1 MPNSKNRINEEDITP
16 RNLKDIFKAISDIQ
30 QVELDDP
37 SEEKSEEAF
46 KWYEQ
51 FAIDSYQQI
60 TNSSQFDQ
68 RTKKQILTNSTSD
81 FLSRSK
87 RAGVLY
93 TFIYQPET
101 ENLDYW
107 DKFPLVL
114 RMLDNS
120 DSTESF
126 LGINLHYLDPK
137 RRWMILMNLMSHLS
151 GPETDPNSRIIG
163 LGMRKLKL
171 PINRYS
177 RVCIRRY
184 KYDNIRGRALMIPP
198 EHWIKMVFLPTYHF
212 IGGKPAK
219 VWKDSIKRIRKLG
232 LGI

>member
-137 RRWMILMNLMSHLS
+137 RRWMILMNLMSHLN
-151 GPETDPNSRIIG
+151 GPETDPNSRI
-163 LGMRKLKL
+163 
-171 PINRYS
+171 
-177 RVCIRRY
+177 
-184 KYDNIRGRALMIPP
+184 
-198 EHWIKMVFLPTYHF
+198 MV
-212 IGGKPAK
+212 
-219 VWKDSIKRIRKLG
+219 S
-232 LGI
+232 